1 MKEKR
6 HLKPD
11 VILRVNKQ
19 TVWKTIKNMDLSSVD
34 GHFSHPVSLPMSV
47 PCTTQSAQAGACWP
61 QRMSAFANAH
71 TIWSNNFSEIVFF
84 ITDHLCFVILFKSR
98 RARLQSQLLSLPTW
112 VCRSGRIY
120 WCATTINSLS
130 HLLLQRQLTVLQS
143 FSFSKHGIFIALV
156 ICKHIKLVS

>member
-34 GHFSHPVSLPMSV
+34 GHFSHPVSLPTVSV
-47 PCTTQSAQAGACWP
+47 SLAQHSQHRQVHAGHRGWVP
-61 QRMSAFANAH
+61 LQMLTLYDQ
-71 TIWSNNFSEIVFF
+71 TISQKYLVFF

-130 HLLLQRQLTVLQS
+130 HLLLCNDSRQS
-143 FSFSKHGIFIALV
+143 FNLFLSQNMAYS
-156 ICKHIKLVS
+156 